1 MALPTDFWTSVFA
14 SATEIEIATVLPTY
28 DLASTAGV
36 RAKKQRAL
44 QPQERARL
52 GHDRLPVSD
61 AQLAALRAAGVK
73 VLIRLLPV
81 RNLCGAKTR
90 RGRACR
96 CLALKNGRC
105 RLHGGLS
112 TGPKTEDGW
121 ARTRAGY
128 EAWVKRNRE
137 GKAGA
142 VYEPTDGKS

>member
-1 MALPTDFWTSVFA
+1 MALPADVWKSLLA
-14 SATEIEIATVLPTY
+14 NATEIEIATVLPTY

-36 RAKKQRAL
+36 RRKKQRAL
-44 QPQERARL
+44 QQQERARL
-52 GHDRLPVSD
+52 GHDRLPVS
-61 AQLAALRAAGVK
+61 AAKLAALRAAGVK
-73 VLIRLLPV
+73 VLIRLLPI
-81 RNLCGAKTR
+81 RDLCGARTR
-90 RGRACR
+90 RGHACR

-121 ARTRAGY
+121 TRTRAGY

-142 VYEPTDGKS
+142 VHGQTDKKS